1 MEAVY
6 LIINHMII
14 YPLPSMYQTP
24 KCHHVNE
31 QSGQIKDC
39 SSIIHVI
46 QYKKNSEQNNVTFT
60 VNKLSHVGSSHLGG

>member
-14 YPLPSMYQTP
+14 YSLPSMYQTP

-31 QSGQIKDC
+31 QSDQIKDC

-46 QYKKNSEQNNVTFT
+46 QYNKIQN
-60 VNKLSHVGSSHLGG
+60 KIM

>member
-31 QSGQIKDC
+31 QSDQIKDC

-46 QYKKNSEQNNVTFT
+46 QYNKIQN
-60 VNKLSHVGSSHLGG
+60 KIM